1 MPPQVQ
7 QQFNDTVFKK
17 IKTEPIFETTPQE
30 NIPNIP
36 EQSVPKMEDFCID
49 DDEFDEYK
57 KPETISVKQ
66 QSTDDRNDFVIIPD
80 NKKAKISKL
89 LLKTGIQ
96 IKDNLKWKKQE
107 NRKSYRKLITKE
119 NLQDALDVALAN
131 IQTVNYN
138 DDTSLDDLETVGYN
152 NDTSVTDLVL
162 VQKLETIKEDE
173 SDDIEVIKRV
183 QRVVIS
189 NDDDDN
195 DVEFLKQMP
204 LYPRDRL
211 KRSEKKYSQIL
222 PKKN

>member
-1 MPPQVQ
+1 
-7 QQFNDTVFKK
+7 
-17 IKTEPIFETTPQE
+17 
-30 NIPNIP
+30 
-36 EQSVPKMEDFCID
+36 ME
-49 DDEFDEYK
+49 
-57 KPETISVKQ
+57 
-66 QSTDDRNDFVIIPD
+66 
-80 NKKAKISKL
+80 
-89 LLKTGIQ
+89 KTGKQKIIQ
-96 IKDNLKWKKQE
+96 KINNK
-107 NRKSYRKLITKE
+107 RK
-119 NLQDALDVALAN
+119 LQDALDVALAD

-152 NDTSVTDLVL
+152 NDTSVTDLLL

-173 SDDIEVIKRV
+173 SDDIEIIKRV